1 MSTCYGVLN
10 IEFTHKGETDMRKST
25 LLIFILCF
33 GSTLSC
39 AGKPGTM
46 KTEVRSPDAFIN
58 DAGDMLYVPVR
69 QVTFEVP
76 IFDEFGS
83 DSAKIEVGGLAW
95 KESAFRYNNPDA
107 FGTLFIDQV

>member
-10 IEFTHKGETDMRKST
+10 IEFAHKGETDMRKST

-46 KTEVRSPDAFIN
+46 KTEVRSL
-58 DAGDMLYVPVR
+58 ML
-69 QVTFEVP
+69 
-76 IFDEFGS
+76 
-83 DSAKIEVGGLAW
+83 L
-95 KESAFRYNNPDA
+95 
-107 FGTLFIDQV
+107 